1 MKEEDLFDMNPIS
14 IDDPIDESV
23 FIDMKEISETSS
35 DEAKFMLADL
45 AKVYGDEAFMKAHP
59 DYKKRIDIELESLR
73 LLLKMRKSDEVT
85 HDILIKQ
92 IGMTPNNASLYMSL
106 NRMQNSLLN
115 IQTKL
120 DLTVKNINNLLKNYQ
135 MEIPFEDKE
144 TGDKTDTQQVHRGSK
159 SFIDEMNGQME
170 MFEEEDDDNE

>member
-1 MKEEDLFDMNPIS
+1 MKPEEELFDMTPIS
-14 IDDPIDESV
+14 IDDHIDESV
-23 FIDMKEISETSS
+23 FIDMEGISTSS
-35 DEAKFMLADL
+35 SNEAKFMLADL

-115 IQTKL
+115 IQTKM
-120 DLTVKNINNLLKNYQ
+120 DQTVKNINNLLKNYQ
-135 MEIPFEDKE
+135 MEIPFEEKNENTNE
-144 TGDKTDTQQVHRGSK
+144 TKQVHRGSK
-159 SFIDEMNGQME
+159 AFIDEMNEQLD
-170 MFEEEDDDNE
+170 MFEEEE